1 MNKSKK
7 VLSLVILSIIL
18 IVAAII
24 YDGFNYAP
32 ARIKVNYQSVKSD
45 KLHKDLEMLQI
56 AFISDIHYNNFMD
69 AKRFENVVK
78 KINEANPDVIIF
90 LGDLIDEENSHNL
103 SDEIIEKLISQLK
116 EMDAKYG
123 KFAVLGEA
131 DYQNQFIEETV
142 VDILFKSEFE
152 IMRNEMY
159 KLSQGTKETFQL
171 VAIDSPLNKKDDIKK
186 AYEQLDDQQFTL
198 TIVHTPDTVNDL
210 PQTQTDLVVAG
221 HSHGGQVKIPLL
233 GQLYNKKLAEEYY
246 SGLYNVGS
254 IKLYVTNGV
263 GTSNTDVRIFAP
275 AEITVFTL
283 KHK

>member
-7 VLSLVILSIIL
+7 VLGLVILSIIL
-18 IVAAII
+18 IIAAII

-32 ARIKVNYQSVKSD
+32 ARIKVSYQTVKSD

-78 KINEANPDVIIF
+78 KINDANPDVIIF

-116 EMDAKYG
+116 KMNAKYG

-131 DYQNQFIEETV
+131 DYQNQLIEETV

-159 KLSQGTKETFQL
+159 KLSQGTKQTFQL
-171 VAIDSPLNKKDDIKK
+171 VGIDSPLNKKDDIKK
-186 AYEQLDDQQFTL
+186 AYENISDQQFTL
-198 TIVHTPDTVNDL
+198 TIVHTPDTVNVL

-246 SGLYNVGS
+246 SGLYNVGA

-263 GTSNTDVRIFAP
+263 GTSNKDVRIFAP
-275 AEITVFTL
+275 AEITIFTL
-283 KHK
+283 KNK